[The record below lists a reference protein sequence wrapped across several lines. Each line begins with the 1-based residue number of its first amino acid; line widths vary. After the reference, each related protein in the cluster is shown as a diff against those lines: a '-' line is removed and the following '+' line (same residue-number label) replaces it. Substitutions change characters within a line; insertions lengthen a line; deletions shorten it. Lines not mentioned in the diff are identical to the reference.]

1 MKKLFITG
9 LVLLV
14 VGLGGLL
21 LTGFRNE
28 TKTFTEEKI
37 IDTNGINT
45 LDVKVDVGEINII
58 ESVREDIFVQYEGNV
73 PTARL
78 QFDAERNGNQ
88 VEIAAREKR
97 SFVLIPHIN
106 FHKKQTLT
114 VEIPKTGLGKVSVD
128 GDAASVNVDAEHAKE
143 FNITTDTGKITVH
156 KFDGDYMKVRSDV
169 GAVVVKDASGEL
181 DILTDSGKI
190 EISLKEI
197 NKDIHLESDVGS
209 IHVDMKK
216 VPESFVFDVDSEVGN
231 VKVNGLEGFE
241 KVERSSFRY
250 QKGEKG
256 PVLRARTDV
265 GSITI
270 NAMRN

>member
-73 PTARL
+73 PANRF
-78 QFDAERNGNQ
+78 QFAVERNGDQ
-88 VEIAAREKR
+88 VEIVVREKHI
-97 SFVLIPHIN
+97 FYLIPHIN